1 MNKFVKVLVTLGIVF
16 LFLVLF
22 GALVGVSGEAGQK
35 TPGILGVILMMAAVG
50 AIRALWKKPRKR
62 GAIRKTRETTALFY
76 KNRGVSVKNDK
87 F

>member
-35 TPGILGVILMMAAVG
+35 TPGILGIILMMAAVG
-50 AIRALWKKPRKR
+50 AIRALWKKPKEERGNQENKR
-62 GAIRKTRETTALFY
+62 DDSSILQK
-76 KNRGVSVKNDK
+76 
-87 F
+87 